1 MKEPGKGPALLR
13 QYNEKHVLSFLRQQ
27 RVSSRLDIARAL
39 SLSKNTISLIVDDFI
54 ARGYVAELGVAQSN
68 AIGRPKIHIALLP
81 DKMKAAGIMVER
93 QQLHWA
99 VYDYFSEVIE
109 QQTLA
114 IDTVAPGPVLA
125 EITRV
130 VQWMHRRYPELIG
143 IGVGFPGIIDPLAGV
158 MHVSSHLG
166 WQQVDLLATLGE
178 TVPIPVGVMNIV
190 KAAALVSRQQGTRQ
204 PGAEPSFYLRIAEGI
219 GGALL
224 TEQGVYYGGSWTAG
238 EVGHLNVAADGP
250 LCTCG
255 QRGCLESLIAL
266 RAINAQLDQLQPGL
280 QWANRA
286 AAPQIVEQVIG
297 RAGELLGKALSQI
310 IHLVNPRTL
319 LIDCAYN
326 ASSLFTEQVLAT
338 ARRTTLSFAYGHTQ
352 IRFLSHS
359 YDPAQGLALAM
370 IQRFERINL

>member
-54 ARGYVAELGVAQSN
+54 ARGYVAELGAAQSN

-114 IDTVAPGPVLA
+114 IDTTDPVPVLA
-125 EITRV
+125 EITRI

-143 IGVGFPGIIDPLAGV
+143 IGVGFPGIIDPLAGL

-166 WQQVDLLATLGE
+166 WRQLDLLAVLGHS
-178 TVPIPVGVMNIV
+178 VPIPVGVMNIV

-219 GGALL
+219 GGTLL

-255 QRGCLESLIAL
+255 QRGCLESLIGL
-266 RAINAQLDQLQPGL
+266 RAINAQLGQLQPGL
-280 QWANRA
+280 QWASRA
-286 AAPQIVEQVIG
+286 LAPQVVEQVIG

-326 ASSLFTEQVLAT
+326 TSSLFTEQVLAT

-370 IQRFERINL
+370 ILRFERIDL

>member
-1 MKEPGKGPALLR
+1 MTEPGKGPALLR

-68 AIGRPKIHIALLP
+68 AIGRPKIYIALLP

-99 VYDYFSEVIE
+99 VYDYFSDVIE

-114 IDTVAPGPVLA
+114 LDTTEPGPVLA
-125 EITRV
+125 EIARII
-130 VQWMHRRYPELIG
+130 QWMYRRYPALIG
-143 IGVGFPGIIDPLAGV
+143 IGVGFPGIIDPIAGV
-158 MHVSSHLG
+158 MHISSHLG
-166 WQQVDLLATLGE
+166 WQQVDLLAALDKS
-178 TVPIPVGVMNIV
+178 VPPPVGVMNIV
-190 KAAALVSRQQGTRQ
+190 KAAALVSRQRGAGL
-204 PGAEPSFYLRIAEGI
+204 PGAEPCFYLRIAEGI
-219 GGALL
+219 GGTLL
-224 TEQGVYYGGSWTAG
+224 TEHGVYYGGSWTAG
-238 EVGHLNVAADGP
+238 EVGHLNVAPDGP
-250 LCTCG
+250 LCSCG
-255 QRGCLESLIAL
+255 QRGCLESLIGLSAV
-266 RAINAQLDQLQPGL
+266 NAQLELLQPGL
-280 QWANRA
+280 RWANRA
-286 AAPQIVEQVIG
+286 QAPRLAEQVIA

-326 ASSLFTEQVLAT
+326 TSPLFTEQVLSV
-338 ARRTTLSFAYGHTQ
+338 ARRNTLAFAYGHTQ

-370 IQRFERINL
+370 IQRFEKIDL